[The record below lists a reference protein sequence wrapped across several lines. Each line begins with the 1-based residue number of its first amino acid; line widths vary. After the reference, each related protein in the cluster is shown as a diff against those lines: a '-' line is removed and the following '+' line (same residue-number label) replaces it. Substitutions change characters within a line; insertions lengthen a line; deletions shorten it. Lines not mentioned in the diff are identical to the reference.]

1 MKAWLAL
8 VVSYVLL
15 VAFIIIPKLMGLEPL
30 PMQVVFL
37 LIPIGVALFL
47 YRLLRDASRKKESNG
62 ELE

>member
-15 VAFIIIPKLMGLEPL
+15 VAFIIIPKLMGLDPL

>member
-15 VAFIIIPKLMGLEPL
+15 VAFVIIPRLMGLEPL

-47 YRLLRDASRKKESNG
+47 YSLLRGASRKKKSNG